1 MDGRECTQIYTPWK
15 IHCSGD
21 AREDGPWNQGNEN
34 TALNLEDV
42 IENVI
47 GIETGK
53 SGFISKF
60 NHLNGSL
67 GENNPK
73 TEQICCY
80 YNKSCLRVKIHL
92 VILLWSFMLVNCGA
106 VDWLARQTSE
116 SNHRD
121 FFIGCKVWL
130 KA

>member
-47 GIETGK
+47 GIETVV
-53 SGFISKF
+53 
-60 NHLNGSL
+60 
-67 GENNPK
+67 
-73 TEQICCY
+73 
-80 YNKSCLRVKIHL
+80 RVA
-92 VILLWSFMLVNCGA
+92 SFQNS
-106 VDWLARQTSE
+106 T
-116 SNHRD
+116 
-121 FFIGCKVWL
+121 I
-130 KA
+130 